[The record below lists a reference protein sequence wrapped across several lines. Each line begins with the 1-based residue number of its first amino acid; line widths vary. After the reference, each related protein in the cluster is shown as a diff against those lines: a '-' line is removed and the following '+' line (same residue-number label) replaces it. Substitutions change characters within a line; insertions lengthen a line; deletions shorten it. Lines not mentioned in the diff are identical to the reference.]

1 MSGGFLGFGLY
12 FLNNCMTF
20 KEELNNILE
29 KIKHILSDE
38 DSCPACVNT
47 CSKSKGILEL
57 EYTPPLDTD
66 DILKSARS
74 TLSEYKSYDNN
85 MNSKIHELEYEL
97 GQCNE
102 DLLKLKSENSDIQD
116 KIVSLNSTTI
126 LPRRS
131 YNYFNYF
138 DEL

>member
-1 MSGGFLGFGLY
+1 M
-12 FLNNCMTF
+12 
-20 KEELNNILE
+20 E
-29 KIKHILSDE
+29 KIKLILSDE
-38 DSCPACVNT
+38 DSCPACVRT
-47 CSKSKGILEL
+47 CSKSKGLLEL
-57 EYTPPLDTD
+57 ECTPHHSDTE

-97 GQCNE
+97 GQCNN
-102 DLLKLKSENSDIQD
+102 DLQKLKSENSDIQD
-116 KIVSLNSTTI
+116 KIVSLNSKSI

>member
-1 MSGGFLGFGLY
+1 M
-12 FLNNCMTF
+12 
-20 KEELNNILE
+20 NNILD

-38 DSCPACVNT
+38 DACPACVKT
-47 CSKSKGILEL
+47 CTKSKVMLEL
-57 EYTPPLDTD
+57 ESPPPSDTE

-97 GQCNE
+97 GQCNN
-102 DLLKLKSENSDIQD
+102 DLQKLKSENDDIQD
-116 KIVSLNSTTI
+116 KIVSLNNHSI
-126 LPRRS
+126 FPKRSS